1 MRAVQPEGPYCLGG
15 MCEGVQIAER
25 LVCDLEAQGQVVS
38 LFAVFDTWVLQHSQ
52 RVWLWRIEYFRQ
64 RLREFKNM
72 NLSQQWETCKRAV
85 GTRWG
90 MLTGES
96 RGRNEWYR
104 AYWPADFTPC
114 RFRAPVVL
122 FKRPKQPFYYVDDPQ
137 MGWGQRSQSGVEIH
151 EIEFDHE
158 EILREPYVHPL
169 GEQLEACMR
178 RLDKRTAES
187 EFQPPEASLI
197 SSSSG

>member
-1 MRAVQPEGPYCLGG
+1 
-15 MCEGVQIAER
+15 
-25 LVCDLEAQGQVVS
+25 
-38 LFAVFDTWVLQHSQ
+38 
-52 RVWLWRIEYFRQ
+52 
-64 RLREFKNM
+64 
-72 NLSQQWETCKRAV
+72 
-85 GTRWG
+85 

-137 MGWGQRSQSGVEIH
+137 MGWGQRSESGVEIH

-158 EILREPYVHPL
+158 EILREPYVHQL
-169 GEQLEACMR
+169 GEQLEACIR
-178 RLDKRTAES
+178 RLDERTAEFA
-187 EFQPPEASLI
+187 FQPPEASLI